1 MTLEALGW
9 NSFFQNQFQ
18 QSNFCNQN
26 FSVARIS
33 VQYVN
38 RYDLYTEFGE
48 LSGEITGKLR
58 FLSEENS
65 ADLPAVG
72 DWVVIQQFPDE
83 QKAII
88 HSVLERKSKFIR
100 KSAGSGLSEQIVA
113 SNIDTV
119 FIVTGLDQNYN
130 LRRIERYLLA
140 AWNSGS
146 QPVLVLNKSDLCDDL
161 ASKISEVESVAIGVP
176 VFAVSTLDQVGL
188 NMLHQFIKP
197 GETVAFLGSSG
208 VGKSSIINKLI
219 GEEKLKTGT
228 VSNSNLKG
236 KHTTTHR
243 ELILLPNGGLVLDTP
258 GMRELQLWEDDS
270 GLSTTFEDIVDLMAK
285 CKFSNCQHQNE
296 KGCAVNEALENQ
308 TLDHSRYNNFLKMQ
322 KELKYIERKTN
333 KSVAA
338 AEKEKWKKIHSD
350 LKKHPKYN
358 R

>member
-1 MTLEALGW
+1 MTLETLGW

-18 QSNFCNQN
+18 QSNYCNNN
-26 FSVARIS
+26 FTVARVS

-38 RYDLYTEFGE
+38 RYDLYSETGE
-48 LSGEITGKLR
+48 VSGEITGKLR
-58 FLSEENS
+58 FLAEENL
-65 ADLPAVG
+65 AALPAVG
-72 DWVVIQQFPDE
+72 DWVVIQPFPEE

-88 HSVLERKSKFIR
+88 HSVLERKSQFSR
-100 KSAGSGLSEQIVA
+100 KSAGTEISEQIVA

-140 AWNSGS
+140 AWNSGAR
-146 QPVLVLNKSDLCDDL
+146 PIVVLNKADLCDDL
-161 ASKISEVESVAIGVP
+161 TEKIAEVESVAIGVP
-176 VFAVSTLDQVGL
+176 VLAVSTITGGEIKLLQ
-188 NMLHQFIKP
+188 QFIKP
-197 GETVAFLGSSG
+197 GETFAFIGSSG
-208 VGKSSIINKLI
+208 VGKTSLINKLI
-219 GEEKLKTGT
+219 GEDKYETGS
-228 VSNSNLKG
+228 VSISNSKG

-258 GMRELQLWEDDS
+258 GMRELQLWEDES
-270 GLSTTFEDIVDLMAK
+270 GLSTTFEDVIELIAK

-296 KGCAVNEALENQ
+296 KGCAINEALENQ
-308 TLDHSRYNNFLKMQ
+308 TLDLSRYNNFLKMQ

-333 KSVAA
+333 KSSAA